1 MPVLDELYRQR
12 AKVLAI
18 AAHHGISN
26 VRLFGSVVRGEET
39 PDSDIDML
47 IDLAEGRGLDDYLA
61 FAEELESL
69 FHRPVDVIID
79 RSLSRHFRPYVE
91 AEALPL

>member
-1 MPVLDELYRQR
+1 MPVLEELRRQR
-12 AKVLAI
+12 KAVLAI

-26 VRLFGSVVRGEET
+26 IRLFGSVVRGEEE
-39 PDSDIDML
+39 PGSDIDML
-47 IDLAEGRGLDDYLA
+47 IDLDDGRGLDDYLA
-61 FAEELESL
+61 FADELERL
-69 FHRPVDVIID
+69 FHRPVDIIIE